1 MLFSLKHYTF
11 FEWTYKAK
19 RLPFTFQLE
28 LGNHLIPILHKLEQ
42 VSSDKHIGTMA
53 ENLMEAL
60 KTNPVVA
67 AKVNITSRVSDIMV
81 GGIDTYGV
89 YKLKQL
95 LSDKHIRTRARLFN
109 R

>member
-1 MLFSLKHYTF
+1 
-11 FEWTYKAK
+11 
-19 RLPFTFQLE
+19 
-28 LGNHLIPILHKLEQ
+28 
-42 VSSDKHIGTMA
+42 
-53 ENLMEAL
+53 MEAL

>member
-1 MLFSLKHYTF
+1 MLFSLEHNTF
-11 FEWTYKAK
+11 FEWTNKAK
-19 RLPFTFQLE
+19 YLSSTFQLE

-67 AKVNITSRVSDIMV
+67 AKVRHDTCISMPGEHAVTVPPENEIFFKVSMSS
-81 GGIDTYGV
+81 Y
-89 YKLKQL
+89 
-95 LSDKHIRTRARLFN
+95 
-109 R
+109 